1 MKKFGLLGGKL
12 GHSYSPLIHSYL
24 GSYEYKLYEK
34 QPEELY
40 EFVNNSNLDGFN
52 VTIPYKK
59 DMLKYCRI
67 LTSIAERTGCVN
79 TVIRKPDNLLM
90 GENTDYYGFMYMIKR
105 SGIEVEG
112 KKVLLLG
119 DGGSAATIKVVIED
133 LKARTLVTVSR
144 KGPQNYT
151 NISSHYDSDI
161 IINSTPVGM
170 YPNNG
175 ETVLDISCFKKCLA
189 LFDLIYN
196 PAQTKLVYEAS
207 QQGIKAY
214 NGLSMLVAQAKKAAE
229 LFTDSIIDDSVIEK
243 IINEVS
249 KKSMNIAIIGMPGSG
264 KSTVGKAL
272 AKHTN
277 RSFIDTDEEI
287 ARIYHKSTS
296 DILLNEGEA
305 FFRNLETQILESICK
320 KSNCVISTGG
330 GVVTRKENRYLLR
343 QNSIVIY
350 LKRDLSLLSTWNRQ
364 LSQQN
369 TLESLYES
377 RKENYIGWSD
387 YQIIC
392 DDIDVTYLKISEVLG
407 L

>member
-12 GHSYSPLIHSYL
+12 GHSYSPIIHSYL
-24 GSYEYKLYEK
+24 GDYEYKLYER

-40 EFVNNSNLDGFN
+40 SFVHNEDLDGFN

-59 DMLKYCRI
+59 DLLKYCRI
-67 LTSIAERTGCVN
+67 ITSVAERTGCVN
-79 TVIRKPDNLLM
+79 TVIRKPDNLLL

-133 LKARTLVTVSR
+133 LNARCLVTVSR
-144 KGPQNYT
+144 KSPQNYL
-151 NISSHYDSDI
+151 NISNHYDNDI
-161 IINSTPVGM
+161 IINSTPLSM

-175 ETVLDISCFKKCLA
+175 ETLIHISYFKKCVA

-196 PAQTKLVYEAS
+196 PAQTRLVYEAR
-207 QQGIKAY
+207 QLGIKAY

-243 IINEVS
+243 IIREVS
-249 KKSMNIAIIGMPGSG
+249 NKSMNIVIIGMPGSG
-264 KSTVGKAL
+264 KSTVGRAL
-272 AKHTN
+272 ARLTD
-277 RSFIDTDEEI
+277 RCFIDTDEEI
-287 ARIYHKSTS
+287 TRVFHKNPS
-296 DILLNEGEA
+296 DILRDEGEEL
-305 FFRNLETQILESICK
+305 FRNLETEILESVTK
-320 KSNCVISTGG
+320 KSSCVISTGG
-330 GVVTRKENRYLLR
+330 GVVTRERNRYLLC
-343 QNSIVIY
+343 QNSIIIF
-350 LKRDLSLLSTWNRQ
+350 LERDLSLLSTWNRP

-377 RKENYIGWSD
+377 RIDKYTGWSD
-387 YQIIC
+387 YQILC
-392 DDIDVTYLKISEVLG
+392 DDLSETHIRIKEVLG

>member
-1 MKKFGLLGGKL
+1 
-12 GHSYSPLIHSYL
+12 
-24 GSYEYKLYEK
+24 
-34 QPEELY
+34 
-40 EFVNNSNLDGFN
+40 
-52 VTIPYKK
+52 
-59 DMLKYCRI
+59 
-67 LTSIAERTGCVN
+67 
-79 TVIRKPDNLLM
+79 
-90 GENTDYYGFMYMIKR
+90 
-105 SGIEVEG
+105 
-112 KKVLLLG
+112 
-119 DGGSAATIKVVIED
+119 
-133 LKARTLVTVSR
+133 
-144 KGPQNYT
+144 
-151 NISSHYDSDI
+151 
-161 IINSTPVGM
+161 M

-350 LKRDLSLLSTWNRQ
+350 LKRDLSLLSTWNRP

>member
-12 GHSYSPLIHSYL
+12 GHSYSPIIHSYL
-24 GSYEYKLYEK
+24 GDYEYKLYEK

-40 EFVNNSNLDGFN
+40 AFVHDNNLDGYN

-59 DMLKYCRI
+59 DLLKYCRI

-79 TVIRKPDNLLM
+79 TIIRKPNSLLM

-105 SGIEVEG
+105 SGIETEG

-133 LKARTLVTVSR
+133 LKARCLVTVSR
-144 KGPQNYT
+144 KGPQNYF
-151 NISSHYDSDI
+151 NIHNHYDSDI

-175 ETVLDISCFKKCLA
+175 ETVIDISCFEKCTA
-189 LFDLIYN
+189 VFDLIYN
-196 PAQTKLVYEAS
+196 PAQTKLVYEAR
-207 QQGIKAY
+207 QIGIKAY

-229 LFTDSIIDDSVIEK
+229 LFTDSMIDDSVIEK
-243 IINEVS
+243 VIQKVS
-249 KKSMNIAIIGMPGSG
+249 KISMNIAIIGMPGSG
-264 KSTVGKAL
+264 KSTVGRAL
-272 AKHTN
+272 AKLLD

-287 ARIYHKSTS
+287 SKTFHKTPSEIIRDDGEEFFRDLET
-296 DILLNEGEA
+296 DILK
-305 FFRNLETQILESICK
+305 NLTK

-330 GVVTRKENRYLLR
+330 GVVTRDRNRYLLS
-343 QNSIVIY
+343 QNSIIVF
-350 LKRDLSLLSTWNRQ
+350 LERDLALLSTWNRP

-377 RKENYIGWSD
+377 RIDKYTGWSD
-387 YQIIC
+387 YQIQC
-392 DDIDVTYLKISEVLG
+392 DDIDQTHIKIKEVLE